1 MFDIG
6 KAFAEDAL
14 VSQSNRCLLPFFRFC
29 ALEGFF
35 DDILTCLDTGN
46 FFSIIV
52 YLEDFHFNERLVSV
66 QCKMCYAKRNQ

>member
-46 FFSIIV
+46 LFLSLFTWKTFISMKDFCFSATQNV
-52 YLEDFHFNERLVSV
+52 L
-66 QCKMCYAKRNQ
+66 C